1 MPCMRPDPLGSSGA
15 MSLTSKSRN
24 RSRIRR
30 GRAKQGIGRVTR
42 SQRLQAEG
50 LADRV
55 SGGMRQFGGD
65 LGKEFRKVS
74 RRSER
79 AFGR

>member
-1 MPCMRPDPLGSSGA
+1 MPCMRRDPVGSSGA

-55 SGGMRQFGGD
+55 GGGVRQFGERIFHV
-65 LGKEFRKVS
+65 LLVS
-74 RRSER
+74 PIQ
-79 AFGR
+79 GQGW

>member
-1 MPCMRPDPLGSSGA
+1 MRRNSLGSSGA
-15 MSLTSKSRN
+15 MSANRMRN

-30 GRAKQGIGRVTR
+30 GRTKQRFGRVTR
-42 SQRLQAEG
+42 SQRRQAEG

-55 SGGMRQFGGD
+55 SGGIRLFGDD

-74 RRSER
+74 RSIER

>member
-1 MPCMRPDPLGSSGA
+1 MPCMRRDPVGSSGA

-55 SGGMRQFGGD
+55 GGGVRQFGDD

-74 RRSER
+74 RRIDR